1 MDWDSVSTLVPT
13 ASTSVRTNFFVA
25 QAVVVPTTIV
35 PTASILTIRRT
46 CITATPFNMRGGR
59 ASHPFNRLVETS
71 AGTVPEFFAFVRP
84 ARRGD
89 AIPFT
94 RKKVQLER
102 KIYPTSARKRT
113 ISRL

>member
-1 MDWDSVSTLVPT
+1 
-13 ASTSVRTNFFVA
+13 
-25 QAVVVPTTIV
+25 
-35 PTASILTIRRT
+35 
-46 CITATPFNMRGGR
+46 MRGGR

-71 AGTVPEFFAFVRP
+71 AGTVPEFLAFVHP
-84 ARRGD
+84 VPPGA

-102 KIYPTSARKRT
+102 KNYPTSARKRT